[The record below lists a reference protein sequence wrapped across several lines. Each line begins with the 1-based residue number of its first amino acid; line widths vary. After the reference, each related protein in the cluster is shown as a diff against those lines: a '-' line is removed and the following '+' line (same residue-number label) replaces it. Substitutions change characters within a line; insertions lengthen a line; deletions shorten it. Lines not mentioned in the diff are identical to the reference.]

1 MKKILIG
8 LASVVAIIA
17 TIVIL
22 TQDKPDSG
30 AEKALVL
37 VDGKFAFCGASGAE
51 LTGRTIVVQGK
62 TFLEGKSICPVLDGI
77 SIANTMLVG
86 NPSVTPDSTDKTV
99 WSYFWYFDSVPQAP
113 TWDLLPTVNRS
124 FVVTKTQ
131 GMSNMFCMPC
141 KVLEDKVNGVTLAEC
156 FGPINEA
163 AVPLRR
169 SLRVVEGETSIT
181 QAPEG
186 ASYPVGT
193 IIPVNKPSL

>member
-1 MKKILIG
+1 MKKIII
-8 LASVVAIIA
+8 AVAIIA
-17 TIVIL
+17 TIAAIYFV
-22 TQDKPDSG
+22 QDEPKP
-30 AEKALVL
+30 EKALVL
-37 VDGKFAFCGASGAE
+37 VKGKFAFCGASGAE
-51 LTGRTIVVQGK
+51 LTGRTIEVQGK
-62 TFLEGKSICPVLDGI
+62 KFLEGKSICPVMDGV
-77 SIANTMLVG
+77 SIANTLLVG
-86 NPSVTPDSTDKTV
+86 NPSVSPDSTDKTV

-124 FVVTKTQ
+124 FVVSKTQ

-169 SLRVVEGETSIT
+169 ALRVVQGETSIT

-193 IIPVNKPSL
+193 IIPMQ

>member
-17 TIVIL
+17 TVIIL

-37 VDGKFAFCGASGAE
+37 VKGKFAFCGASGAE
-51 LTGRTIVVQGK
+51 LTGRTIEVQGK
-62 TFLEGKSICPVLDGI
+62 KFLEGKSICPVMDGI
-77 SIANTMLVG
+77 SIANTLLVG
-86 NPSVTPDSTDKTV
+86 NPSVSPDSTDKTV

-131 GMSNMFCMPC
+131 GMS
-141 KVLEDKVNGVTLAEC
+141 KYVLY
-156 FGPINEA
+156 
-163 AVPLRR
+163 AV
-169 SLRVVEGETSIT
+169 
-181 QAPEG
+181 
-186 ASYPVGT
+186 
-193 IIPVNKPSL
+193 

>member
-8 LASVVAIIA
+8 LAVAAAVIIA

-30 AEKALVL
+30 ADKALVL

-62 TFLEGKSICPVLDGI
+62 TFLEGKSICPVMDGI

-193 IIPVNKPSL
+193 IIPVNK

>member
-1 MKKILIG
+1 MKKIII
-8 LASVVAIIA
+8 AVAIIA
-17 TIVIL
+17 TIGAIYL
-22 TQDKPDSG
+22 TQDKPKPEP
-30 AEKALVL
+30 ALALVK
-37 VDGKFAFCGASGAE
+37 GKFAFCGASGAE
-51 LTGRTIVVQGK
+51 LTGRTIEVQGK
-62 TFLEGKSICPVLDGI
+62 KFLEGKSICPVMDGV
-77 SIANTMLVG
+77 SIANTLLVG
-86 NPSVTPDSTDKTV
+86 NPSVSPDSTDKTV

-124 FVVTKTQ
+124 FVVSKTQ

-169 SLRVVEGETSIT
+169 AMRVVNGETSIT

-186 ASYPVGT
+186 HL
-193 IIPVNKPSL
+193 IR

>member
-8 LASVVAIIA
+8 LAVAAVIIA

-62 TFLEGKSICPVLDGI
+62 TFLEGKSICPVMDGI
-77 SIANTMLVG
+77 SVANTMLVG

-141 KVLEDKVNGVTLAEC
+141 KVLKDKVNGVTLAEC

-193 IIPVNKPSL
+193 IIPVNK

>member
-8 LASVVAIIA
+8 LAVAAAVIIA
-17 TIVIL
+17 TVIIL

-30 AEKALVL
+30 ADKALVL

-86 NPSVTPDSTDKTV
+86 NPSVSPDSTDKTV

-193 IIPVNKPSL
+193 IIPVNK

>member
-1 MKKILIG
+1 MRNIIIILAIII
-8 LASVVAIIA
+8 SIVAII
-17 TIVIL
+17 I
-22 TQDKPDSG
+22 TQDKPKSVED
-30 AEKALVL
+30 KALAL
-37 VDGKFAFCGASGAE
+37 VKGKFAFCGASGAE

-62 TFLEGKSICPVLDGI
+62 TFLEGKSICPVMDGV
-77 SIANTMLVG
+77 SIANTLLVG
-86 NPSVTPDSTDKTV
+86 NPSITPDSTNNTV

-124 FVVTKTQ
+124 FVVSKTQ

-141 KVLEDKVNGVTLAEC
+141 KVLKDKVNGVTLAEC

-169 SLRVVEGETSIT
+169 SMRVVNGETSIT

-193 IIPVNKPSL
+193 IIPVQE

>member
-1 MKKILIG
+1 MKNIII
-8 LASVVAIIA
+8 AIAIIL
-17 TIVIL
+17 TIAAIIL
-22 TQDKPDSG
+22 TQEEPEPK
-30 AEKALVL
+30 KALVL
-37 VDGKFAFCGASGAE
+37 VKGKFAFCGASGAE
-51 LTGRTIVVQGK
+51 LTGRTIEVQGK
-62 TFLEGKSICPVLDGI
+62 TFLEGKSICPVLDGV
-77 SIANTMLVG
+77 SLANLMLVG
-86 NPSVTPDSTDKTV
+86 NPSITPDSTDKTV

-124 FVVTKTQ
+124 FVVSKTQ

-169 SLRVVEGETSIT
+169 SMRVVNGETSIT

-193 IIPVNKPSL
+193 IIPVNQL

>member
-8 LASVVAIIA
+8 LAVAAVVIIA
-17 TIVIL
+17 TVIIL

-30 AEKALVL
+30 ADKALVL

-86 NPSVTPDSTDKTV
+86 NPSVTPDSTDNTV

-193 IIPVNKPSL
+193 IIPVNK